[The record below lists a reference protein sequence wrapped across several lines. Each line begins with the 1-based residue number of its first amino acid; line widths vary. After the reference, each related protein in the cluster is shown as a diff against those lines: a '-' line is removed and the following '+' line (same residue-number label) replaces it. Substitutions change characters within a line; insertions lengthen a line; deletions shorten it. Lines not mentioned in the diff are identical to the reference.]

1 MTKNTP
7 VTVWRPGASPSPQD
21 PGKGIGRPPKLLG
34 RGGTQQAVTVKE
46 LAAELPGKSFRSLCW
61 RTRSKQ
67 PLRSRFAG
75 MRIRPAH
82 RDYERDEPH
91 PQQWLLIEWPASEAE
106 PVTYWL
112 ANLSPATQLK
122 DLVALAK
129 QRWII
134 ERDYQELKQ
143 EVGLGHYEGRDSAV
157 VPPQAP
163 AALPP
168 ARDARCVPS
177 SIIRPPSPPRTS
189 RSHTTSCASLTA
201 VPSVVLKFYDAVV
214 LARFSHHLAKRSA

>member
-143 EVGLGHYEGRDSAV
+143 RSGAGSLRR
-157 VPPQAP
+157 
-163 AALPP
+163 
-168 ARDARCVPS
+168 ARLRGC
-177 SIIRPPSPPRTS
+177 PSPSPRRTS
-189 RSHTTSCASLTA
+189 SRAGRPMRPERHHPASIATPHLQIA
-201 VPSVVLKFYDAVV
+201 HHILRQLDRCPFCSSEVL
-214 LARFSHHLAKRSA
+214 